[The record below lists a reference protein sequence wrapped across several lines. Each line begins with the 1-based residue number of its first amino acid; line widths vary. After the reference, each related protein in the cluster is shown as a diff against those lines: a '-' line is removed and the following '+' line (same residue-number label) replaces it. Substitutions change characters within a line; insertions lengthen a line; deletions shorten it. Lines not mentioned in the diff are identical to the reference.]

1 MNTRPVRPN
10 RPYRLVAAGL
20 VLVLAG
26 CGPAAVASPSSR
38 PTQSMLTSPTK
49 APELAI
55 QWPAP
60 ADPMGLTVDAG
71 LVPESQEHLTFHSH
85 AHLDVFI
92 DGDPILV
99 PAGIGINIE
108 DPEVKTFDG
117 PLGPGY
123 GGIQVCGQPCI
134 SPLHTHDP
142 DGIIHTESKLTEPNT
157 LGQFF
162 IEWDV
167 ELSETCVGEF
177 CSPDKP
183 VAFYVDGVAY
193 TGDPRE
199 IELSDRKEIAIVIG
213 TPPAVI
219 PSTGDFS
226 GA

>member
-1 MNTRPVRPN
+1 MSTRRAITAM
-10 RPYRLVAAGL
+10 LVVPCL
-20 VLVLAG
+20 VVALAG
-26 CGPAAVASPSSR
+26 CGPSAGASATPR
-38 PTQSMLTSPTK
+38 QTPTVFTPPTPGPQLT
-49 APELAI
+49 I
-55 QWPAP
+55 HWQAP

-71 LVPESQEHLTFHSH
+71 LVPETSEYLAFHVH
-85 AHLDVFI
+85 VHLDVFI
-92 DGDPILV
+92 DGEPIQV
-99 PAGIGINIE
+99 PAGIGIDTE
-108 DPEVKTFDG
+108 SPDVGEYPG
-117 PLGPGY
+117 PLGIGY
-123 GGIQVCGQPCI
+123 GDISVCAQPCI

-142 DGIIHTESKLTEPNT
+142 DGIIHTESATPTPNT

-183 VAFYVDGVAY
+183 VAFYVDGVAF